1 MTYIWAEYIWL
12 DSNNNYRSK
21 TKIMENVRVMSLRE
35 TLADDNKPHDKVKVV
50 NPSSNNNQCPSIEPS
65 PLRSCFNLE
74 LYPDWNYDGSST
86 GQAEG
91 RDSEVLV
98 KPVKVVADPFRRGYN
113 DYICVLVLC
122 DTWLPNGEP
131 HPNNTR
137 VKCQE
142 ATDKAN
148 VEALFGLEQE
158 FFLVKNGHPLSAAIQ
173 KKQFPK
179 PQGPYYCSV
188 GADNSFG
195 RKIVESALENCVYAG
210 LAITGMNAEVA
221 PSQWELQ
228 VCAQDTD
235 AADQLHLLRYILNRT
250 AEDSGVSV
258 DLEPKPFLGDWNGS
272 GCHANYSTKEMRQ
285 PGGYVVILEAIKKLE
300 MAHEEHMAV
309 YGSDNHL
316 RLSGLHETADMH
328 TFSYGVANR
337 GASIRIPRETERL
350 GYGYLED
357 RRPSSNM
364 DPYLVI
370 RKLVETT
377 TN

>member
-1 MTYIWAEYIWL
+1 MLDSMLLIDFLLLRLYRIIFFKYYFNFLKYLEINEVIKNIIWMTYIWAEYIWL

-173 KKQFPK
+173 KKQVPK
-179 PQGPYYCSV
+179 KS
-188 GADNSFG
+188 
-195 RKIVESALENCVYAG
+195 K
-210 LAITGMNAEVA
+210 
-221 PSQWELQ
+221 
-228 VCAQDTD
+228 
-235 AADQLHLLRYILNRT
+235 NRQQT
-250 AEDSGVSV
+250 
-258 DLEPKPFLGDWNGS
+258 
-272 GCHANYSTKEMRQ
+272 
-285 PGGYVVILEAIKKLE
+285 
-300 MAHEEHMAV
+300 
-309 YGSDNHL
+309 
-316 RLSGLHETADMH
+316 
-328 TFSYGVANR
+328 
-337 GASIRIPRETERL
+337 
-350 GYGYLED
+350 
-357 RRPSSNM
+357 
-364 DPYLVI
+364 
-370 RKLVETT
+370 
-377 TN
+377 